1 MKRKIVLI
9 LIFAAVIGLTVF
21 YKTPQNIALADETD
35 SVTEQLEDRVDE
47 TVDKL
52 DLSDFQSFLD
62 SLSDRQKELLGTNS
76 VKQLIKNITSGD
88 LSSLDIKSYLAEICS
103 VFFADLKVLL
113 PMLVTILV
121 ISVLGSI
128 MKGLNSGFLDKQTSE
143 IIYFVC
149 YAAVVIVLLTS
160 IVPLM
165 QSAKNAVNAVK
176 SFAEIIFPV
185 LLTLIVAMGGGV
197 SAGVFQPAMA
207 IFSTGIVFII
217 SSVVFPF
224 FIAATVFAVVGNLS
238 ENVKLSGLTSFFKSS
253 AEWLLGWIFG
263 LFLTFLTIKGI
274 TGSAIDNMSVSAAK
288 FALSSYVPV
297 LGGYLSEGF
306 DLVLA
311 SCVLIKNAVGVTGV
325 LFLLSVIL
333 FPILKICVFV
343 MGLRLTAAL
352 SEPMGDSRISA
363 LLNSV
368 SKSMTLLISALA
380 GLGFVFFILVM
391 LVIYTGNPGVM

>member
-1 MKRKIVLI
+1 MKRKIVFI

-297 LGGYLSEGF
+297 LGGYLSDGF
-306 DLVLA
+306 DLLTASLVL
-311 SCVLIKNAVGVTGV
+311 VKNAVGVTGAAALVAVV
-325 LFLLSVIL
+325 LMPLVKVAL
-333 FPILKICVFV
+333 FTL
-343 MGLRLTAAL
+343 GLRLTAAVA
-352 SEPMGDSRISA
+352 EPVGDKKIGSA
-363 LLNSV
+363 AGALADNMSLLV
-368 SKSMTLLISALA
+368 TALVGTAFMFFVLLLLIIGSC
-380 GLGFVFFILVM
+380 
-391 LVIYTGNPGVM
+391 NPGV